1 MNRARLPRSLWAL
14 FLPLAPSVL
23 AALAASC
30 GSSSHD
36 SQFVDGG
43 DDGTQPG
50 SEGGGD
56 TGGEGGPCLFC
67 AEGGDGYLVYGDFP
81 PQPILDMPDA
91 GAAAP
96 PNAGQLFG
104 GPSQGAQSG
113 GPCLIEPEVGSLY
126 PKNWL
131 RPRFSWIA
139 ANGENLF
146 ELRLHVANQ
155 SNDLVVYTTQTQWTM
170 PKAMWGSLSAD
181 SADQP
186 MTVSVR
192 GGVYSGGSLT
202 GEALGS
208 KGALGIAPVAAPGT
222 IVYWSI
228 IPSPGT
234 TALKGFAVG
243 DESVTPVLTPSQ
255 VQESPTTCLGCHNAT
270 PDGDYASFST
280 SDTNWGNG
288 FADIRQNMTGQV
300 PPWLGAAGKAAVESS
315 ALGIHT
321 FSTAHW
327 AAGDRIEVAGYAPG
341 DNHSP
346 ELTWIDLEAQN
357 APASG
362 TIARNGDSNYAG
374 APSWSHDG
382 KTIAY
387 VSTNAQV
394 DGRLDDGPADIWTVP
409 YNNKAGGT
417 ATALAGASSNGMR
430 NYYPAYSPDDKWIAF
445 DQSTSGSMY
454 NNAQDELY
462 VVPSA
467 GGTATRLSAND
478 PPACSSK
485 TSPGVT
491 NSWPKWSPQAQTTT
505 DGRTFYW
512 IVFSSIRDPGG
523 NPQLY
528 VTPVV
533 VDGAGKVTTYHALY
547 LWNQPSSE
555 NNHTPAWDNF
565 QIPPPGPQ

>member
-1 MNRARLPRSLWAL
+1 VSRARLPRSLL
-14 FLPLAPSVL
+14 TLLLPLAPSAL
-23 AALAASC
+23 AAIVASC
-30 GSSSHD
+30 GSSGSG
-36 SQFVDGG
+36 SQFADGG
-43 DDGTQPG
+43 GTTDGTPPG
-50 SEGGGD
+50 SDGSMEA
-56 TGGEGGPCLFC
+56 GPCLFC
-67 AEGGDGYLVYGDFP
+67 GEGGDGNLVFSDFP
-81 PQPILDMPDA
+81 PNPILDMPD
-91 GAAAP
+91 GGGAAP
-96 PNAGQLFG
+96 PANAGQLFG

-155 SNDLVVYTTQTQWTM
+155 SNDLVVYTAQTQWTM
-170 PKAMWGSLSAD
+170 PKAMWGSLSND

-192 GGVYSGGSLT
+192 GGVYSGGMLT

-208 KGALGIAPVAAPGT
+208 KGDLGVAPVAAPGT

-243 DESVTPVLTPSQ
+243 DESVTPVLTPAQ
-255 VQESPTTCLGCHNAT
+255 VQEFNAPCVGCHTAT
-270 PDGDYASFST
+270 PDGFYASFS
-280 SDTNWGNG
+280 SSANQWGNG
-288 FADIRQNMTGQV
+288 FADIRQNMTGEA
-300 PPWLGAAGKAAVESS
+300 PPWLGAAGKAAVE
-315 ALGIHT
+315 APTLGIHT
-321 FSTAHW
+321 FSPAHW
-327 AAGDRIEVAGYAPG
+327 AAGDRIEISGYAPG
-341 DNHSP
+341 DNHQP
-346 ELTWIDLEAQN
+346 QLTWIDLEAQT

-362 TIARNGDSNYAG
+362 TIARTGDSNYAG

-394 DGRLDDGPADIWTVP
+394 DGRLDDGPADVWTVP
-409 YNNKAGGT
+409 YNDKAGGT
-417 ATALAGASSNGMR
+417 ATALKGASANGMR
-430 NYYPAYSPDDKWIAF
+430 NFYPSFSPDDKLVAF
-445 DQSTSGSMY
+445 DEVTSGNMY

-462 VVPSA
+462 VVPSG

-478 PPACSSK
+478 PPACTGK

-491 NSWPKWSPQAQTTT
+491 NSWPKWSPQSQTTV

-533 VDGAGKVTTYHALY
+533 VDGAGKVTTYHSLY
-547 LWNQPSSE
+547 LWNQPATE

>member
-1 MNRARLPRSLWAL
+1 M
-14 FLPLAPSVL
+14 
-23 AALAASC
+23 AASC
-30 GSSSHD
+30 GSSGNG
-36 SQFVDGG
+36 SQFADGG
-43 DDGTQPG
+43 GSSDGTQPG
-50 SEGGGD
+50 TEGGGE
-56 TGGEGGPCLFC
+56 TGPCLFC
-67 AEGGDGYLVYGDFP
+67 GEGGDGNYVFTDFP

-91 GAAAP
+91 GAAP
-96 PNAGQLFG
+96 PANAGQLFG

-155 SNDLVVYTTQTQWTM
+155 TNDLVVYTTQTEWTM
-170 PKAMWGSLSAD
+170 PKAMWGSLSND

-192 GGVYSGGSLT
+192 GGVYSGGPLT

-208 KGALGIAPVAAPGT
+208 SGALGIAPVAAPGT

-228 IPSPGT
+228 IPQPGT

-243 DESVTPVLTPSQ
+243 DESVTPVLTPNQ
-255 VQESPTTCLGCHNAT
+255 VQEFNAPCVGCHTAT
-270 PDGDYASFST
+270 PDGYYASFS
-280 SDTNWGNG
+280 SSANQWGNG
-288 FADIRQNMTGQV
+288 FADIRQNMTGQA
-300 PPWLGAAGKAAVESS
+300 PPWLGAAGKAAVEAPS
-315 ALGIHT
+315 LGIHT
-321 FSTAHW
+321 FSPAHW
-327 AAGDRIEVAGYAPG
+327 AAGDRIEVSGFAPG
-341 DNHSP
+341 DNHQP
-346 ELTWIDLEAQN
+346 QLTWINLEAPT

-430 NYYPAYSPDDKWIAF
+430 NFYPSYSPDDKLIAF
-445 DQSTSGSMY
+445 DEVASGNMY
-454 NNAQDELY
+454 NNALDELY

-467 GGTATRLSAND
+467 GGTATRLHAND
-478 PPACSSK
+478 PPACTGK
-485 TSPGVT
+485 MSPGVT

-547 LWNQPSSE
+547 LWNQPASE

>member
-1 MNRARLPRSLWAL
+1 ME
-14 FLPLAPSVL
+14 
-23 AALAASC
+23 AS
-30 GSSSHD
+30 
-36 SQFVDGG
+36 
-43 DDGTQPG
+43 
-50 SEGGGD
+50 
-56 TGGEGGPCLFC
+56 PCLLC
-67 AEGGDGYLVYGDFP
+67 AEGGDGNLVFSDFP

-91 GAAAP
+91 GASP
-96 PNAGQLFG
+96 PANAGQLFG
-104 GPSQGAQSG
+104 GPSQGASG

-155 SNDLVVYTTQTQWTM
+155 SNDLVVYTTQTEWTM
-170 PKAMWGSLSAD
+170 PKAMWGSLSND

-192 GGVYSGGSLT
+192 GGVYAGGALT

-208 KGALGIAPVAAPGT
+208 KGDLGIAPVAAPGT

-228 IPSPGT
+228 IPQPGT

-243 DESVTPVLTPSQ
+243 DESVTPVLTPNQ
-255 VQESPTTCLGCHNAT
+255 VQEFNAPCVGCHTAT
-270 PDGDYASFST
+270 PDGYYASFS
-280 SDTNWGNG
+280 SSANQWGNG
-288 FADIRQNMTGQV
+288 FADIRQNMTGQA
-300 PPWLGAAGKAAVESS
+300 PPWLGAAGKAAVE
-315 ALGIHT
+315 APTLGIHT
-321 FSTAHW
+321 FSPAHW
-327 AAGDRIEVAGYAPG
+327 AAGDRVEISGYAPG
-341 DNHSP
+341 DNHQP
-346 ELTWIDLEAQN
+346 QLTWIDLEAQN

-362 TIARNGDSNYAG
+362 TIARTGDSNYAG

-394 DGRLDDGPADIWTVP
+394 DGRLDDGAADVWTVP

-417 ATALAGASSNGMR
+417 ATPLTGASANGMR
-430 NYYPAYSPDDKWIAF
+430 NFYPSFSPDDKLVAF
-445 DQSTSGSMY
+445 DEVTSGNMY

-467 GGTATRLSAND
+467 GGKATRLDAND
-478 PPACSSK
+478 PPACTGK

-547 LWNQPSSE
+547 LWNQPASE

>member
-1 MNRARLPRSLWAL
+1 
-14 FLPLAPSVL
+14 VL
-23 AALAASC
+23 AAIAASC
-30 GSSSHD
+30 GSSSQQ
-36 SQFVDGG
+36 SRFADGG
-43 DDGTQPG
+43 ESSDVAQPG
-50 SEGGGD
+50 SEGGS
-56 TGGEGGPCLFC
+56 EGGPCLLC
-67 AEGGDGYLVYGDFP
+67 VESGDGYTVYGDFP
-81 PQPILDMPDA
+81 PMPILDMPDA
-91 GAAAP
+91 GAAP
-96 PNAGQLFG
+96 PANAGQLFG
-104 GPSQGAQSG
+104 PPSQGAQSG
-113 GPCLIEPEVGSLY
+113 GPCLVEPEVGSLY

-146 ELRLHVANQ
+146 ELRVHAANQ
-155 SNDLVVYTTQTQWTM
+155 SNDLVVYTTQTEWTM
-170 PKAMWGSLSAD
+170 PKAMWGSLSND

-192 GGVYSGGSLT
+192 GGVYAGGALT

-208 KGALGIAPVAAPGT
+208 NGALGIAPVAAPGT

-243 DESVTPVLTPSQ
+243 DESVTPVLTPNQ
-255 VQESPTTCLGCHNAT
+255 VQEFNAPCVGCHTAT
-270 PDGDYASFST
+270 PDGDYASFCS
-280 SDTNWGNG
+280 SANDWGNG

-300 PPWLGAAGKAAVESS
+300 PPWLGAAGKAAVE
-315 ALGIHT
+315 APTLGIHT
-321 FSTAHW
+321 FSPAHW
-327 AAGDRIEVAGYAPG
+327 MTGDRIEVSGYAPG
-341 DNHSP
+341 DDHQP
-346 ELTWIDLEAQN
+346 QLTWIDLEAQT

-394 DGRLDDGPADIWTVP
+394 DGRLDDGPADVWTVP
-409 YNNKAGGT
+409 YNDKAGGT
-417 ATALAGASSNGMR
+417 ATALAGASNNGMR
-430 NYYPAYSPDDKWIAF
+430 NFYPAFSPDDEWIAF
-445 DQSTSGSMY
+445 DEVTSGNMY

-462 VVPSA
+462 VVPSG

-478 PPACSSK
+478 PPACTGK
-485 TSPGVT
+485 KSPGVT

-528 VTPVV
+528 VTPIM
-533 VDGAGKVTTYHALY
+533 VDASGKVTTYHALY
-547 LWNQPSSE
+547 LWNQPASE